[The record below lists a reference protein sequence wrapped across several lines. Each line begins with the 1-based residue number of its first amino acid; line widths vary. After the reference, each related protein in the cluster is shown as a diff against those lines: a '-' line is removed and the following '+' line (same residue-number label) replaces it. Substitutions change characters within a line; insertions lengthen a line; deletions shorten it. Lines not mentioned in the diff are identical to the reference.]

1 MEKKNAEASDDD
13 DDDGSSAGAVI
24 AVIILLCLA
33 IIAGALVW
41 VFRDQIP
48 CFKKGAKSNQTTIDP
63 DESARQPAMPSS
75 SGDLESGGD

>member
-48 CFKKGAKSNQTTIDP
+48 CFKKGAKSN
-63 DESARQPAMPSS
+63 
-75 SGDLESGGD
+75 